1 VSRPKALIVFAPGT
15 NCDEEAVHCFRKA
28 GAMADRV
35 LVGDLFENRGNFR
48 DYQILAFPGGFSY
61 GDCIAA
67 GRILANYLETRL
79 ADLVREFV
87 EKDKLVIGIC
97 NGFQTLA
104 RLGVFNTAGGKVTL
118 ERNESLKFECRWVR
132 MRTPKNADTIFVRGI
147 TDIRMPIGHG
157 EGRVLTSGP
166 AVMDSL
172 IAAGRVALQYAPQE
186 SDGEPVYPE
195 NPNGSERAVAG
206 LTDATKR
213 IFGLMPHPERFS
225 TARHLFVRPGFQAK
239 LPMDATLGMKI
250 FQNAVGYFS

>member
-1 VSRPKALIVFAPGT
+1 VTRPKALIVFAPGT
-15 NCDEEAVHCFRKA
+15 NCDEEAVYCFQKA
-28 GAMADRV
+28 GAVADRV
-35 LVGDLFENRGNFR
+35 LVGDLFENRVDYR

-104 RLGVFNTAGGKVTL
+104 RLGVFNAGGGRVTL

-132 MRTPKNADTIFVRGI
+132 MRVPQNTDTIFVRGI
-147 TDIRMPIGHG
+147 TDIWMPIGHG
-157 EGRVLTSGP
+157 EGRVLASAP

-172 IAAGRVALQYAPQE
+172 MADGRVALQYAPHYDDE
-186 SDGEPVYPE
+186 TPVYPE

-206 LTDATKR
+206 LTDTTKR
-213 IFGLMPHPERFS
+213 IFGLMPHPERFL
-225 TARHLFVRPGFQAK
+225 TARHCFVRLGAH
-239 LPMDATLGMKI
+239 PMIPADATLGMKV

>member
-1 VSRPKALIVFAPGT
+1 MTRPKALVVFAPGT
-15 NCDEEAVHCFRKA
+15 NCDEEAVYCFRKA
-28 GAMADRV
+28 GAVADRV
-35 LVGDLFENRGNFR
+35 LVNDLFENRVTYR

-104 RLGVFNTAGGKVTL
+104 RLGVFNAAGGRVTL

-132 MRTPKNADTIFVRGI
+132 MRVPQNTDTIFVRGI
-147 TDIRMPIGHG
+147 TDIWMPIGHG
-157 EGRVLTSGP
+157 EGRVLASDP
-166 AVMDSL
+166 AVMNSL
-172 IAAGRVALQYAPQE
+172 MADGRVALQYAPHYG
-186 SDGEPVYPE
+186 DGTPVYPE

-213 IFGLMPHPERFS
+213 IFGLMPHPERFH
-225 TARHLFVRPGFQAK
+225 TAGHCFVRLGTHPK
-239 LPMDATLGMKI
+239 LPANATLGMKV